1 MSSRFPGKY
10 FVLGGRI
17 LVQLCTTI
25 RCRESLGRGMPQVL
39 RCSLK
44 RLGSTSNQKG
54 MLGEEVGQEQK
65 GLPMDLVVSIY
76 SG

>member
-17 LVQLCTTI
+17 LVQLRTAI
-25 RCRESLGRGMPQVL
+25 RCRESLSRGLPQVL
-39 RCSLK
+39 RCSLE
-44 RLGSTSNQKG
+44 RLGSTSNQKR
-54 MLGEEVGQEQK
+54 MLGEEVGQERK
-65 GLPMDLVVSIY
+65 GLPVDVVGSIY